1 MKAPGRLSWG
11 FERAANRSCVKW
23 KGAHNLRRFPRSFCP
38 THSDW
43 MRPMWCPNCK
53 ADVAAEVT
61 GDNRR
66 IHCAIC
72 GADITPAP
80 ALVGG
85 AKTREARNLLERWAS
100 ERKTETVTSPP
111 AQPIA
116 RASLGGVTLEAQ
128 RPSATAL
135 PPAAPRAASRSA
147 AGEFVSAPPTT
158 APAFGPVSQASFNSS
173 YAPAPQYETPR
184 LHRQHDPAPAPHFD
198 VQGNLRDNDRRK
210 TNWAA
215 VVGHLLAYAGVGIL
229 TVGTTLVVWSYFGGP
244 PAYAP
249 TGWLTCVAGQMLLF
263 LGVVTLVSGGIE
275 QAGEEVKLRIERL
288 GERMIRIEQIAREQ
302 TLRGPNIPP
311 ANYGAAGPTATSDLA
326 REASVPQ

>member
-1 MKAPGRLSWG
+1 
-11 FERAANRSCVKW
+11 
-23 KGAHNLRRFPRSFCP
+23 
-38 THSDW
+38 
-43 MRPMWCPNCK
+43 MWCPNCK

-66 IHCAIC
+66 IHCATC

-100 ERKTETVTSPP
+100 ERKTDSGAPVLP
-111 AQPIA
+111 AAGHGHPVV
-116 RASLGGVTLEAQ
+116 RAPLGGVTLEAEGPSTVVASPLAARAPSRFAASEAAQ
-128 RPSATAL
+128 VPSA
-135 PPAAPRAASRSA
+135 PAA
-147 AGEFVSAPPTT
+147 
-158 APAFGPVSQASFNSS
+158 APAQIRQAPSGPYRTATQFESS
-173 YAPAPQYETPR
+173 R
-184 LHRQHDPAPAPHFD
+184 LHRQHEFAPSVPHFD
-198 VQGNLRDNDRRK
+198 VQGNLRDHDRK
-210 TNWAA
+210 HTNWAG

-288 GERMIRIEQIAREQ
+288 GERMVRIEQIAREQ
-302 TLRGPNIPP
+302 SLRGPNIP
-311 ANYGAAGPTATSDLA
+311 AAHYGPNGPPTAVSDMA
-326 REASVPQ
+326 HQAMDAP